1 MPKFLYNGK
10 TIEGQIVSGEA
21 SAKDAA
27 SLELHLVNRG
37 IFLES
42 SRPTF
47 GYLQLWFVRL
57 FKKTEITNLTRQLHI
72 LIKSKLSIL
81 ESLELAH
88 EQLKDAVLKQVLSQ
102 IMQDVESGTSLV
114 SAFGQYPGI
123 FDELY
128 ISLIEAGE
136 QSGNLEFS
144 FDRIADYREKAE
156 STAKKIKSA
165 MAYPLL
171 VVVVAVLVMIALVLY
186 VVPVFASMYENFNAE
201 LPALTRRIVGV
212 SDLLRN
218 NLSFLLIGIVTL
230 MILSGVSLS
239 TTKVKLFLHRAV
251 LSTPLFGKLTTKV
264 ITARFCRTMGTLLTS
279 GVDIVYA
286 LRIASRTTGNMY
298 ATKVTSSA
306 ENNLIAG
313 KSLTESLD
321 ALNLFPKAMLRLT
334 ASGEKTGQL
343 GEMLSRAADYYERE
357 TDSEISTLTTLVE
370 PVIIIVMGVVVA
382 FILVAMYLP
391 LFDLV
396 GTL

>member
-10 TIEGQIVSGEA
+10 TIDGQIVKGEA
-21 SAKDAA
+21 SAKDIA

-47 GYLQLWFVRL
+47 GYLQMAFVRF

-72 LIKSKLSIL
+72 LTKSKLSIL
-81 ESLELAH
+81 ESLELAQ
-88 EQLKDAVLKQVLSQ
+88 EQLKDAVLKQALSQ
-102 IMQDVESGTSLV
+102 TMQDVESGTSLV

-123 FDELY
+123 FDGLY

-136 QSGNLEFS
+136 QSGNLEFA

-156 STAKKIKSA
+156 STTRKIKSA

-171 VVVVAVLVMIALVLY
+171 VVIVAILVMVALVLY

-201 LPALTRRIVGV
+201 LPSLTRQIVGA
-212 SDLLRN
+212 SDLLRD
-218 NLSFLLIGIVTL
+218 NLTYILIVFVALLILLV
-230 MILSGVSLS
+230 VSLS
-239 TTKVKLFLHRAV
+239 TSKVKLFLHSAV
-251 LSTPLFGKLTTKV
+251 LGIPLLGKLTTKV

-286 LRIASRTTGNMY
+286 LRIASRTTGNIY
-298 ATKVTSSA
+298 AAKVTSSA

-313 KSLTESLD
+313 KSLTDSLET
-321 ALNLFPKAMLRLT
+321 LKIFPKAMLRLV

-357 TDSEISTLTTLVE
+357 TDSEITTLTTLVE
-370 PVIIIVMGVVVA
+370 PVIIIVMGIVVA
-382 FILVAMYLP
+382 FILIAMYLP